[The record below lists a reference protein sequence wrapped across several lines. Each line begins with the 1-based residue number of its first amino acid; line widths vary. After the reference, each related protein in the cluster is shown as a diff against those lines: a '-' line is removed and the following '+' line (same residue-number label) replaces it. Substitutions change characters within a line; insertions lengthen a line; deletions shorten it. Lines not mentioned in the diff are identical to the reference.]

1 MNAQEWREQ
10 RQVFRAKLRSARLKL
25 MISPLVSKVN
35 PRVTPGSGPVWISV
49 VVQFEFPQGWY
60 STPTCGKLV
69 GMLKVGDLVTAQ
81 GYNGVFRVCSFSK
94 DQTTAEIEL
103 FNVSQ
108 QQPIHYRM
116 TFTTSV

>member
-1 MNAQEWREQ
+1 
-10 RQVFRAKLRSARLKL
+10 

-81 GYNGVFRVCSFSK
+81 GYDGVFRVCSFSK

-103 FNVSQ
+103 FNVSK
-108 QQPIHYRM
+108 QQPMQHRM
-116 TFTTSV
+116 RVPASALSPFSEDARKPLPGS